1 MVVYQL
7 NHERDRHTCIKF
19 AAVPSLPS
27 FNSMTLVSNDPSW
40 WPFINSHYIFS
51 YLTVAASV
59 GVIYEW
65 ALTFEQE
72 IELFWRQRWSL
83 MTVLYLSVRY
93 VGIGY
98 VVLKMLTN
106 VMTISITD
114 SVSRVM
120 YLALES
126 TNEVVNV
133 MLGVIMIARL
143 NVMYQQSRKVLVFLV
158 VIFLAVRIA
167 NAVMAAISMMHISVE
182 EVVLSGTYVCN
193 IDYVGD
199 TVLLYTITWILALAW
214 EVLLLCLAVR
224 IAVKRLRELRKHS
237 QRGIFRDCFT
247 VLMKTHVSYFAS
259 FLAVSCF
266 YVGFSSP
273 TFSANPNSVET
284 QVFLGCAQIFQF
296 AQLFVLGPRL
306 VLSIREYRAEFQADP
321 DTAIAM
327 APIAFQERVSV
338 STSSSV

>member
-1 MVVYQL
+1 MAVYQL

-19 AAVPSLPS
+19 AAAPLLPS

-65 ALTFEQE
+65 VLPALTFEQE

-98 VVLKMLTN
+98 VVQCYDNLN
-106 VMTISITD
+106 HRFG
-114 SVSRVM
+114 RVM
-120 YLALES
+120 YLALGKHERGREC
-126 TNEVVNV
+126 NA
-133 MLGVIMIARL
+133 GCQVIMIARL
-143 NVMYQQSRKVLVFLV
+143 NVMYQRSRKVLVFLV
-158 VIFLAVRIA
+158 VSLSGRQNRQRSDCRDIHDAYFK
-167 NAVMAAISMMHISVE
+167 

-273 TFSANPNSVET
+273 
-284 QVFLGCAQIFQF
+284 
-296 AQLFVLGPRL
+296 
-306 VLSIREYRAEFQADP
+306 
-321 DTAIAM
+321 
-327 APIAFQERVSV
+327 
-338 STSSSV
+338 

>member
-1 MVVYQL
+1 MQTSLWRLKRWIVVYQL
-7 NHERDRHTCIKF
+7 DHECDCRTSTKF
-19 AAVPSLPS
+19 PVAPSLLS
-27 FNSMTLVSNDPSW
+27 SNSMTLVLNDPSW

-51 YLTVAASV
+51 YFTVAASV
-59 GVIYEW
+59 GVIYDW
-65 ALTFEQE
+65 ALTFGQE
-72 IELFWRQRWSL
+72 IELFWRRRWSL
-83 MTVLYLSVRY
+83 MTILYLSVRY

-98 VVLKMLTN
+98 AVLKMLTN
-106 VMTISITD
+106 VPTISITD
-114 SVSRVM
+114 SVSRIM
-120 YLALES
+120 YVTLES

-143 NVMYQQSRKVLVFLV
+143 NVMYQRSRKVLVFLV

-182 EVVLSGTYVCN
+182 EVVLSDTYVCN
-193 IDYVGD
+193 IGYVGD

-266 YVGFSSP
+266 YIGFYSP
-273 TFSANPNSVET
+273 TLSAV
-284 QVFLGCAQIFQF
+284 C
-296 AQLFVLGPRL
+296 
-306 VLSIREYRAEFQADP
+306 
-321 DTAIAM
+321 
-327 APIAFQERVSV
+327 
-338 STSSSV
+338 